1 MSKENMEN
9 HHCTGE
15 RRMID
20 INKILCTEFNLKPY
34 QVENTVKLIDEGNTI
49 PFIARYRKEQTG
61 SLDDVVIRDLF
72 ERLTYLRNLETR
84 KEEVIR
90 LIEEQ
95 GKLTDELKNEILNA
109 DVLQRVEDLYRPY
122 KQKKSTRASKAK
134 EKGLEPLAEIIL
146 AQNVTDG
153 DLDEIAGPFINEEK
167 GVNSIKEAYEGACDI
182 IAEIVSDNADYRK
195 HIREVYINDAI
206 LISEAADEEEKTVY
220 EMYYK
225 FEEPVNKIAN
235 HRVLAIN
242 RGEKEKKLKVKLNT
256 PDEKIINYLISKEI
270 TNENAITK
278 DFYLSA
284 IQDSYKRLI
293 APSIEREIRTM
304 LTERAEE
311 EAIKVFGKNTKNLLM
326 VPPVKDIR
334 ILAID
339 PSFRTGCKLAVLD
352 ETGKFLEQGVM
363 YPNEPRNEVE
373 ESQKLMA
380 DLINK
385 FDIDVIAIGN
395 GTASRETEM
404 VVSDMLSKYT
414 FPKKVSYTIVSEAG
428 ASVYSASKLAQE
440 EYPDL
445 DVTIR
450 GAISIG
456 RRLQDPLAELV
467 KIDPKSIGVGQY
479 QHDVN
484 QTKLGQELDG
494 VVEDCV
500 NSVGVDLNTASP
512 ALLQYVSGITKT
524 ISKNLVKYR
533 EENGKFVNRQELM
546 KVKML
551 GDKAFEQCA
560 GFLRIT
566 DGDNPLDKTAVH
578 PESYEIAGKL
588 LKKLGYTI
596 QDLRSGTIRDINERI
611 MKIPV
616 KEDKAK
622 TPAKNV
628 RLKGLEALAQINFK
642 ENKKSFKEKINDRIK
657 TLSEELNVGVPTL
670 TDIIGELKKPGRD
683 PRDEMPKV
691 VFRSDVKSFEDMKVG
706 MNLTGTVR
714 NVVDFGAFVDIGVKQ
729 DGLVHLSEM
738 SDKYIKNP
746 MDVVQVGD
754 TVNVT
759 IISIDKERQRIG
771 LSMKKSLRSKND

>member
-1 MSKENMEN
+1 
-9 HHCTGE
+9 
-15 RRMID
+15 MID

-146 AQNVTDG
+146 AQNVTEG
-153 DLDEIAGPFINEEK
+153 DLDEIAGPFVNEEK
-167 GVNSIKEAYEGACDI
+167 GVNSVKEAYEGACDI
-182 IAEIVSDNADYRK
+182 IAETVSDNADYRK

-242 RGEKEKKLKVKLNT
+242 RGEKEKKLKVKLNA

-284 IQDSYKRLI
+284 ILDSYKRLI

-414 FPKKVSYTIVSEAG
+414 FSKKVSYTIVSEAG

-533 EENGKFVNRQELM
+533 EENGKFINRQKLM

-560 GFLRIT
+560 GFLRIS

-616 KEDKAK
+616 KEDKAII
-622 TPAKNV
+622 PAKNV

-642 ENKKSFKEKINDRIK
+642 ENKKSFKEKIDDRIK
-657 TLSEELNVGVPTL
+657 VLSEELNVGVPTL
-670 TDIIGELKKPGRD
+670 TDIIGELRKPGRD
-683 PRDEMPKV
+683 PREEMPKV